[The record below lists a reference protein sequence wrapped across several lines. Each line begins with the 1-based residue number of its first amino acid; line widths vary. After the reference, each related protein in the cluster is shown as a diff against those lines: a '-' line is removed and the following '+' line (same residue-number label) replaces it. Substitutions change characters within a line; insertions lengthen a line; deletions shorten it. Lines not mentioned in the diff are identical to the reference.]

1 MKKNDIA
8 TPDCADNIYNAFN
21 AGRLYEKKRII
32 SLIEGLEA
40 AAMFPS
46 LGTCVWT
53 QNIVDLIND
62 DVE

>member
-8 TPDCADNIYNAFN
+8 PPDCADDIYNAFN
-21 AGRLYEKKRII
+21 AGKLDEKKRII
-32 SLIEGLEA
+32 GLIEGLEA
-40 AAMFPS
+40 GAIFPS

-53 QNIVDLIND
+53 QNIVNLINH